1 MISASGSEQAYGP
14 ARSSRLGRSVQR
26 LWRFSIP
33 VRLAALSV
41 LLLLALIAT
50 NLFLVRELNENSNR
64 ISATTDLF
72 RHLETAN
79 AASMAFANM
88 RYWLTDLAVSLL
100 TISERNPERSEEHT
114 SELQSLMRLSYAVFC
129 LKKKQKKTQNN

>member
-1 MISASGSEQAYGP
+1 MIPASGSEQPYGP
-14 ARSSRLGRSVQR
+14 ARPSRLGRGGRR

-88 RYWLTDLAVSLL
+88 RYWLTDLEIGRAHV
-100 TISERNPERSEEHT
+100 
-114 SELQSLMRLSYAVFC
+114 
-129 LKKKQKKTQNN
+129 